1 MTIEKIL
8 RQLNL
13 LTAREILDNIKI
25 RDALVACRKDGDTLV
40 FTNQDDKSFEF
51 DLQNI
56 DVDLLKSTIINSANN
71 FTSNAINQL
80 ANNLHENL
88 TVHADSLKV
97 VDSKL
102 QNRIDVVSEDIRL
115 TIKDVYKNLLDKVN
129 KNLLS
134 IEDVKKIIKLLIT
147 KEEVKNLISAAK
159 STLTSK
165 FESKLNAQ
173 VESLNTTF
181 GEIVNNLDN
190 LDYLEDVVVEGDEI
204 FKIKNG
210 QKVKLKI
217 NFVRNYYGGGGGG
230 GGFEDFEY
238 TNPLPTPARV
248 GGVPKGTTF
257 YKAKGKTLCNLLFYG
272 VDDPYFS
279 TFNINYNSEYE
290 VGYTIQAEN
299 KTAYWGIND
308 TKLLEAN
315 SIKITYVNG
324 GVVVAQNLANTGSAT
339 FASPV
344 ISFNIPSQVDFKI
357 SAMSVT
363 NNELSD
369 KFSFYF
375 KHRIYVGQSDQEV
388 LTQEQVKL
396 LELTDLVDKIDGKY
410 PINEGGYKWICYPKY
425 FGLKKGFKDFASDI
439 DVEMEDPIILT
450 VTNAYGLNIE
460 YYCHRSFY
468 KLGSAMEIIVS

>member
-1 MTIEKIL
+1 MTIKEIQSK
-8 RQLNL
+8 LNL
-13 LTAREILDNIKI
+13 LTALEILDNIKI
-25 RDALVACRKDGDTLV
+25 RDALIACRKENDTLV
-40 FTNQDDKSFEF
+40 FTNQAGESFEF
-51 DLQNI
+51 NLQNL

-71 FTSNAINQL
+71 FTSNSINQL

-88 TVHADSLKV
+88 NLHADSLKI

-102 QNRIDVVSEDIRL
+102 QKRIDADSKDIRS
-115 TIKDVYKNLLDKVN
+115 TIKKVYDTLLDKVN

-134 IEDVKKIIKLLIT
+134 IEDVKKIIELLIS

-159 STLTSK
+159 SAITSK
-165 FESKLNAQ
+165 VESKLNSKIENLDA
-173 VESLNTTF
+173 SLS
-181 GEIVNNLDN
+181 EIVNNLDN
-190 LDYLEDVVVEGDEI
+190 LDYLEDVIVEGDEI

-210 QKVKLKI
+210 KKVKLRI

-230 GGFEDFEY
+230 FEEFEY
-238 TNPLPTPARV
+238 TNPVPTAARV
-248 GGVPKGTTF
+248 GGIPKGTTF
-257 YKAKGKTLCNLLFYG
+257 YRARSKTLWNMLFHG

-299 KTAYWGIND
+299 KTAYWGINN

-315 SIKITYVNG
+315 SIKITYLNG
-324 GVVVAQNLANTGSAT
+324 NIIVAENLANTGSAT
-339 FASPV
+339 FVSPV
-344 ISFNIPSQVDFKI
+344 ISFNIPSKVDFKI

-363 NNELSD
+363 NTELSD

-375 KHRIYVGQSDQEV
+375 KHRIYVGQSDQEI
-388 LTQEQVKL
+388 LTQGQVKL
-396 LELTDLVDKIDGKY
+396 LELTDLVDKVEGTY

-439 DVEMEDPIILT
+439 DVEMEDPIILMIS
-450 VTNAYGLNIE
+450 NAYGLNIE

-468 KLGSAMEIIVS
+468 KLGSAMEIVVS

>member
-1 MTIEKIL
+1 MTIKEIQS
-8 RQLNL
+8 QLNL
-13 LTAREILDNIKI
+13 LTALETLDNIKI
-25 RDALVACRKDGDTLV
+25 RDALIACRKENDTLV
-40 FTNQDDKSFEF
+40 FTNQVGESFEF
-51 DLQNI
+51 NLQNL

-71 FTSNAINQL
+71 FTSNSINQL

-88 TVHADSLKV
+88 NLHADSLKI

-102 QNRIDVVSEDIRL
+102 QKRIDADSKDIRS
-115 TIKDVYKNLLDKVN
+115 TIKKVYDTLLDKVN

-134 IEDVKKIIKLLIT
+134 IEDVKKIIELLIS

-159 STLTSK
+159 SAITSK
-165 FESKLNAQ
+165 VESKLNAN
-173 VESLNTTF
+173 VESLNATLS
-181 GEIVNNLDN
+181 EIVNNLDN
-190 LDYLEDVVVEGDEI
+190 LDYLEDVIVEGDEI

-210 QKVKLKI
+210 KKVKLRI

-230 GGFEDFEY
+230 FEEFEY
-238 TNPLPTPARV
+238 TNPVPTSVRV
-248 GGVPKGTTF
+248 GGIPKGTTF
-257 YKAKGKTLCNLLFYG
+257 YKAKSQTLWNMLLHG

-290 VGYTIQAEN
+290 VGYTIQAES
-299 KTAYWGIND
+299 KTAYWSIND
-308 TKLLEAN
+308 TKLLQAN

-324 GVVVAQNLANTGSAT
+324 GVVVAENLANTGSAT
-339 FASPV
+339 FVSPI
-344 ISFNIPSQVDFKI
+344 ISFAIPSQVDFKI

-375 KHRIYVGQSDQEV
+375 KHRIYVGQSDQEI
-388 LTQEQVKL
+388 LTQGQVKL
-396 LELTDLVDKIDGKY
+396 LELTDLVDKVEGTY

-439 DVEMEDPIILT
+439 DVEMEDPIVLMI
-450 VTNAYGLNIE
+450 TNAYGLNIE

-468 KLGSAMEIIVS
+468 KLGSAMEIVVS